1 MAHITIEY
9 MIMVPVLIVQIFLF
23 PLTATIIM
31 DTWVDQRRDLELQ
44 EIAGH
49 LGSSIQQ
56 LYFTTNRVSISTG
69 SLTSE
74 LNIPTSIDNYYYTI
88 TFRNATNP
96 NSTTRILNIT
106 LNLLK
111 DNVVA
116 STIVT
121 LGEKADWNDNSIYYS
136 NSISRINAT
145 KTTSII
151 HLSFVGGS
159 A

>member
-9 MIMVPVLIVQIFLF
+9 MIMIPVLIVQIFLF
-23 PLTATIIM
+23 PLTATVIM
-31 DTWVDQRRDLELQ
+31 DTWVDQRRNLELQ

-56 LYFTTNRVSISTG
+56 LYFTINRASISVG
-69 SLTSE
+69 SLSSK
-74 LNIPTSIDNYYYTI
+74 LDIPTSIDNYHYTV

-96 NSTTRILNIT
+96 SGSTRILNIT

-111 DNVVA
+111 NNVVA

-121 LGEKADWNDNSIYYS
+121 LGENADWNDNSVYYS
-136 NSISRINAT
+136 NSISIINAT
-145 KTTSII
+145 KTPSVIQ
-151 HLSFVGGS
+151 LSLVGGS
-159 A
+159 T